1 MEIAGY
7 VFLTATVTVF
17 IYGALA
23 YNRFVMLKHNVR
35 KAWGNIDVLL
45 KQRHD
50 ELPKLVATCK
60 EYMKHEQDTL
70 RKVVE
75 ARSMVAAAREGTDI
89 PALGA
94 AEKLLRSGLGQ
105 LFALVENYPDLKAN
119 ETFHQLQ
126 SRITGLEH
134 DIADRHEFYNDAVN
148 VNNVGIEQFPDLFI
162 AKVFDFRTHEVLLFE
177 AAEKTDV
184 DLRFLFQTPLVNRDV
199 WPVVAR
205 SRPRLDFGKLRGL
218 ARGCMVRASAR
229 GSISVA
235 WGDCDR

>member
-7 VFLTATVTVF
+7 VLLTATVTVF

-75 ARSMVAAAREGTDI
+75 ARSMVAAAREATDI

-119 ETFHQLQ
+119 ETFRHLQ
-126 SRITGLEH
+126 SRITCLEH
-134 DIADRHEFYNDAVN
+134 DIADRREFYNDAVN
-148 VNNVGIEQFPDLFI
+148 VNNVRIEQFPDLFI
-162 AKVFDFRTHEVLLFE
+162 AKLFDFRTYEVLLFE

-184 DLRFLFQTPLVNRDV
+184 DLRVLFQTP
-199 WPVVAR
+199 
-205 SRPRLDFGKLRGL
+205 
-218 ARGCMVRASAR
+218 
-229 GSISVA
+229 
-235 WGDCDR
+235 